1 RNTRYG
7 RLVRPSPSG
16 TFTLKETSSFACRTN
31 DERWSVGTI
40 KDVCNDE
47 RSSVGTISFFRHGRM
62 GGKINQSKKTS
73 TSQAGRNIAIA
84 HCTGWR
90 GGGDA
95 LLT

>member
-40 KDVCNDE
+40 KAGRAGSQQTFRQDLQDE
-47 RSSVGTISFFRHGRM
+47 QNRKPILQILFILSLFFRDAE
-62 GGKINQSKKTS
+62 K
-73 TSQAGRNIAIA
+73 SQNLCA
-84 HCTGWR
+84 
-90 GGGDA
+90 
-95 LLT
+95 